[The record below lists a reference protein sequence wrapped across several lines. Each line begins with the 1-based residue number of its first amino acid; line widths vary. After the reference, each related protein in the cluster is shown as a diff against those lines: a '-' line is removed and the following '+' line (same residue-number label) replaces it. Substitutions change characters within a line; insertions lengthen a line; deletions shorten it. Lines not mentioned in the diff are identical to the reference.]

1 MKSLLSVCRVSILNN
16 LIRRYASNEKSSSI
30 DFETAKSRLESSSVE
45 VDNETKLKLYGLYKQ
60 STAGVCSIPKPGL
73 TDFVGRAKWTAW
85 SSLGKMNQE
94 DAQKQ
99 YIQTVQQLISSST
112 SNSKLKYLSFIEN
125 ETICFLLKVL
135 NQHLKVVRQQVEKV
149 NQIVKVFN

>member
-1 MKSLLSVCRVSILNN
+1 MKSTASLFRLSLLSN
-16 LIRRYASNEKSSSI
+16 LIRRNASNESSM
-30 DFETAKSRLESSSVE
+30 DFERAKSHLESSSIE

-60 STAGVCSIPKPGL
+60 ATSGICSTPKPGL

-85 SSLGKMNQE
+85 SSLGKMNQQ

-112 SNSKLKYLSFIEN
+112 INSINYLFYLIKKKKRN
-125 ETICFLLKVL
+125 IFFLLRFHIYK
-135 NQHLKVVRQQVEKV
+135 
-149 NQIVKVFN
+149 

>member
-1 MKSLLSVCRVSILNN
+1 MKSTSSLFRISLLSN
-16 LIRRYASNEKSSSI
+16 LIRRNASNEVSM
-30 DFETAKSRLESSSVE
+30 DFETAKSRLESSSIE

-60 STAGVCSIPKPGL
+60 ATSGVCSTPKPGL

-85 SSLGKMNQE
+85 SSLGKMNQQ

-112 SNSKLKYLSFIEN
+112 INSINYQFSFKKKEIFF
-125 ETICFLLKVL
+125 CFL
-135 NQHLKVVRQQVEKV
+135 R
-149 NQIVKVFN
+149 FNIYK

>member
-1 MKSLLSVCRVSILNN
+1 MKLSASLFRFSLLNN
-16 LIRRYASNEKSSSI
+16 LIRRNASNEVSSSSM

-60 STAGVCSIPKPGL
+60 ATVGVCSTPKPGL

-85 SSLGKMNQE
+85 SSLGKMNQQ

-99 YIQTVQQLISSST
+99 YIQTVQQLVSSST
-112 SNSKLKYLSFIEN
+112 TNTSIY
-125 ETICFLLKVL
+125 FLNKNKNKNKNVILL
-135 NQHLKVVRQQVEKV
+135 RS
-149 NQIVKVFN
+149 

>member
-1 MKSLLSVCRVSILNN
+1 MKSLLPIYRVSILNT
-16 LIRRYASNEKSSSI
+16 LIRRYASNDKSSSI
-30 DFETAKSRLESSSVE
+30 DFDRAKSRLESSSVE

-60 STAGVCSIPKPGL
+60 STAGICSTPKPGL

>member
-1 MKSLLSVCRVSILNN
+1 MKSLVPLFRVSLFNN
-16 LIRRYASNEKSSSI
+16 LIRRYASNETSSSM

-60 STAGVCSIPKPGL
+60 STSGVCSTPKPGL

-85 SSLGKMNQE
+85 SSLGKMNQQ

-99 YIQTVQQLISSST
+99 YVQTVQQLVSSSST
-112 SNSKLKYLSFIEN
+112 SNSKYSTLIKTKILF
-125 ETICFLLKVL
+125 V
-135 NQHLKVVRQQVEKV
+135 
-149 NQIVKVFN
+149 

>member
-1 MKSLLSVCRVSILNN
+1 MKSLLPIYRVSIYNT
-16 LIRRYASNEKSSSI
+16 LIRRYASNDKSSSI
-30 DFETAKSRLESSSVE
+30 DFERAKSRLESSSVE

-60 STAGVCSIPKPGL
+60 STAGICSTPKPGL

-112 SNSKLKYLSFIEN
+112 SNSKFKCFSFIQN
-125 ETICFLLKVL
+125 QTICF
-135 NQHLKVVRQQVEKV
+135 
-149 NQIVKVFN
+149 